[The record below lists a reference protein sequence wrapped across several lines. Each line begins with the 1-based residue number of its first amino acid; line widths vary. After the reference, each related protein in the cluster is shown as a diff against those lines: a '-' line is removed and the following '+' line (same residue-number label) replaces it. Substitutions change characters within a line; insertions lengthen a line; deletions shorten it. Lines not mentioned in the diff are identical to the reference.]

1 MRYIAI
7 VFITVVMKLCYPV
20 IGTIS
25 TFTLVIYWII
35 LLQGLSLKLL
45 FIWLRLFFSK
55 FTKSSHEKKDDG
67 ETLHSWRKFF
77 W

>member
-1 MRYIAI
+1 M
-7 VFITVVMKLCYPV
+7 VFITVVMKGCYPV
-20 IGTIS
+20 IGAIS
-25 TFTLVIYWII
+25 TFTLVTYWIL
-35 LLQGLSLKLL
+35 LLQGLSIKLL

-55 FTKSSHEKKDDG
+55 FTKSSHENKDNE